1 MNIKVPMIKRLKSFG
16 HAGREKAAPQRF
28 RTSADERAT
37 VDNDG
42 AQRAAG
48 RCSRGAPLIVGR
60 KTLTSTELGSSAL
73 SNTSNNVIAA
83 RPTKAVFCIDNVGH
97 SVTAKDVA
105 NFVTGMSVTVV
116 SCFEVQPRK
125 RGPYFDSERNDVK
138 AFRLCIDSC
147 HTERLLDAT
156 KWPAHI
162 RVYEWYFKAKRSE
175 QSETLHGSASPR
187 IGSRGHDCSETT
199 SVQPN
204 SGQLTDTE
212 THLKAHLVSTPFFES
227 CDNPWPVSIV
237 RNNINDSSVIL
248 AAAAIAAVDEA
259 IMVGNVDDSIAI
271 GLAGGVTTA
280 SATDTDDIDKTVIDA
295 DGSV

>member
-1 MNIKVPMIKRLKSFG
+1 MD
-16 HAGREKAAPQRF
+16 
-28 RTSADERAT
+28 T
-37 VDNDG
+37 DG

-48 RCSRGAPLIVGR
+48 RRSRGAPLIVGR
-60 KTLTSTELGSSAL
+60 KTLTSTELGSSAS
-73 SNTSNNVIAA
+73 SNASKNVIAA
-83 RPTKAVFCIDNVGH
+83 KPTKTVFCIDNVGH
-97 SVTAKDVA
+97 SVTAQDVA

-125 RGPYFDSERNDVK
+125 RRPY
-138 AFRLCIDSC
+138 
-147 HTERLLDAT
+147 
-156 KWPAHI
+156 
-162 RVYEWYFKAKRSE
+162 YFKAKRSE

-187 IGSRGHDCSETT
+187 VGSRGHDCSETT
-199 SVQPN
+199 SIQPN

-237 RNNINDSSVIL
+237 RNNINNSSVIL
-248 AAAAIAAVDEA
+248 AAAATAAVDEA

-280 SATDTDDIDKTVIDA
+280 SATDTDDIDKTIIDA